1 MRLLNDQQ
9 HATLAAAAAT
19 TTTDNQHTPQRH
31 RASYNSKALPH
42 LAEMLNQFF
51 AIDVFKQPDTF
62 PQNICTLCYNALE
75 YFQQL
80 CSVAEQSNEMLTRM
94 ASPAQAQAQLQSQF
108 QSQLH
113 PPDASDADAD
123 ANLVG
128 IYRNDYSWVSLF

>member
-1 MRLLNDQQ
+1 MRHLRQLNDQQ
-9 HATLAAAAAT
+9 HATAAAT
-19 TTTDNQHTPQRH
+19 TTTDNQYTQRH
-31 RASYNSKALPH
+31 RASYNPKALPH
-42 LAEMLNQFF
+42 LAKMLNQFF

-94 ASPAQAQAQLQSQF
+94 ASPAQA
-108 QSQLH
+108 H
-113 PPDASDADAD
+113 PQDASDADAD

-128 IYRNDYSWVSLF
+128 IYK